1 MFQVYIAFLTYF
13 YISLVNFQTNCKAE
27 KMRFQID
34 AQKES
39 NLTLTIFAFW
49 CNIHG
54 QNTLSNP
61 RLVLFY
67 SWTNKNK
74 NEKSGCVSMPFIHF
88 FYKKGIYRC
97 YKAWILRIRRQ
108 AQDNKDGIKIDI
120 SNVRYKCVH
129 TLWGSFLRKQHDC
142 RNFSIEIDVKL

>member
-1 MFQVYIAFLTYF
+1 MKLFQVYIAFLTYF

-27 KMRFQID
+27 KMLFQID

-39 NLTLTIFAFW
+39 NLAFTIFEFW

-67 SWTNKNK
+67 S
-74 NEKSGCVSMPFIHF
+74 
-88 FYKKGIYRC
+88 
-97 YKAWILRIRRQ
+97 
-108 AQDNKDGIKIDI
+108 
-120 SNVRYKCVH
+120 
-129 TLWGSFLRKQHDC
+129 
-142 RNFSIEIDVKL
+142 